1 MSIKS
6 SLRALGLPA
15 LDGQAS
21 LFYQIGAA
29 AMTLAIL
36 CLLSWLSVTFG
47 NQLKFSFSWILD
59 AALIVLYVY
68 HRTNIL
74 LLIATAFSLILL
86 TLIGLLI
93 GSPFTSI
100 FGLIIFLVLLAGGWF
115 LQDRGACHSAGN
127 KQCINKALFS
137 LLFSP
142 LSYTAYLLEK
152 LKFLDLDKE

>member
-6 SLRALGLPA
+6 SFRGLGLPT

-21 LFYQIGAA
+21 LFYQIGTAA
-29 AMTLAIL
+29 ITLAIL

-47 NQLKFSFSWILD
+47 NQFKFSFSWILD
-59 AALIVLYVY
+59 AALIVLYVCN
-68 HRTNIL
+68 RVNIL
-74 LLIATAFSLILL
+74 LLAATAFSLIIL

-100 FGLIIFLVLLAGGWF
+100 FGLIIFLALLIGGWF
-115 LQDRGACHSAGN
+115 LQHRGTCHSAQN
-127 KQCINKALFS
+127 KQCINKALHS

-142 LSYTAYLLEK
+142 LSYTAYYLEK